1 MVLPHIQIRFSGPTA
16 YEPST
21 FSLPEDEGVD
31 GVETGSVAPYLRS
44 EWTPVPVNSHLADTT
59 PHDQPLADLSLTD
72 KEAKKKR
79 WDFPT
84 FIWKLLDLIIICLFC
99 DFFFTDK
106 EAKKKQCD
114 FSTSKWKLLD
124 LIISFYFCDFS
135 FTDKK
140 AKKKRCDFPTFIWK
154 LLDLI
159 ISCLFCDFSFT
170 DKEAKKKQWDFP
182 TLKWKLLDLIIS
194 CLFVTSS
201 SLTRRQKRNGE
212 IFLLNP
218 PNQSKT

>member
-1 MVLPHIQIRFSGPTA
+1 MIPNQCWKMALNQTNTQGTTTAYWNPILWYYYILKSDIQIRFSGPTA

-84 FIWKLLDLIIICLFC
+84 F
-99 DFFFTDK
+99 
-106 EAKKKQCD
+106 
-114 FSTSKWKLLD
+114 
-124 LIISFYFCDFS
+124 
-135 FTDKK
+135 
-140 AKKKRCDFPTFIWK
+140 
-154 LLDLI
+154 
-159 ISCLFCDFSFT
+159 
-170 DKEAKKKQWDFP
+170 
-182 TLKWKLLDLIIS
+182 KWKLLDLIIS

-201 SLTRRQKRNGE
+201 SLTRRQKRNGK

-218 PNQSKT
+218 PNQYKTWNSMKQRFNAA